1 MKTLLTLFVLLF
13 VGFSVNAEWK
23 ENTWVAEY
31 SDSIGSTASVN
42 GLVTHGDRFYV
53 RIIKSD
59 TGFCELG
66 ELFFS
71 FYTRK
76 NNPNILNLN
85 DQRVSVNFKDEN
97 LYGKIMYPN
106 EFLLGHKVIIWF
118 GYNLLDDLIE
128 LYKNRETLKLELLD
142 SNEFQASEYF
152 DILINEWSTNNFESA
167 IYEAKELCKSN

>member
-1 MKTLLTLFVLLF
+1 MKILLTLFVLLF

-71 FYTRK
+71 FYTTK